1 MSPKQVQ
8 VANGELIM
16 ADKKVL
22 SLEWWIQGHTF
33 YTEMMVLDLGPFDVI
48 LGYDWLKPHS
58 PMTCHWGD
66 KTIAFEYGG
75 QNICLQGV
83 HSSQLN
89 LEEISSDKLVKAI
102 AGNDVG
108 VFAIVE
114 VSDSPTLEPV
124 PAAVQDILQ
133 EFADVFEDPKVLP
146 PPRFHDHH
154 IPLLPNS
161 VPVNA
166 KSYRYSPLH
175 KDDIEKQVKALL
187 QAGMIIPS
195 TSPFASPVLL
205 VQKKDGTWRFCV
217 DYRKLNSITV
227 KNRYP
232 MPVIDEILDE
242 LTGTKYF
249 AKLDMRS
256 GYHQVRMHPPDE
268 YKTAFKTHH
277 GHYQFRVMPFG
288 LTNAPATFQC
298 IMNEILEPFLRKFV
312 LVFLDDILIY
322 SPTFEQHIVH
332 LQLVLAKLR
341 EHQLYMKL
349 SKCSFAQTS
358 LEYLG
363 HIISHEGVS
372 TDPAK
377 TAAMSNWPV
386 PTNVTELRGFLG
398 LTGYYRKFIKH
409 YGIIARPL
417 TNLLKHK
424 QFTWSTAAQQAFE
437 QLKAAMVTAPV
448 LAIPDFQ

>member
-1 MSPKQVQ
+1 
-8 VANGELIM
+8 
-16 ADKKVL
+16 
-22 SLEWWIQGHTF
+22 
-33 YTEMMVLDLGPFDVI
+33 
-48 LGYDWLKPHS
+48 
-58 PMTCHWGD
+58 
-66 KTIAFEYGG
+66 
-75 QNICLQGV
+75 
-83 HSSQLN
+83 
-89 LEEISSDKLVKAI
+89 
-102 AGNDVG
+102 
-108 VFAIVE
+108 
-114 VSDSPTLEPV
+114 
-124 PAAVQDILQ
+124 
-133 EFADVFEDPKVLP
+133 
-146 PPRFHDHH
+146 
-154 IPLLPNS
+154 
-161 VPVNA
+161 
-166 KSYRYSPLH
+166 
-175 KDDIEKQVKALL
+175 
-187 QAGMIIPS
+187 
-195 TSPFASPVLL
+195 
-205 VQKKDGTWRFCV
+205 
-217 DYRKLNSITV
+217 
-227 KNRYP
+227 

-242 LTGTKYF
+242 LAGTKYF

-256 GYHQVRMHPPDE
+256 GYHHVRMHPPDE